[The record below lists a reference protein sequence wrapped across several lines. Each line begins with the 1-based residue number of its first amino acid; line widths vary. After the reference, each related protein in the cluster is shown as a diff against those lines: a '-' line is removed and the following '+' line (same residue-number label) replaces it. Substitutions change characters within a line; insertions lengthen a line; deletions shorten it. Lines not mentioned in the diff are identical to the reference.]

1 MMGAGLAKFFGSR
14 DSTLWKSC
22 TDPIYCKKKANS
34 FSLRYLIGLYIPF
47 LMQVVAYIAVFS
59 ASRGGGS
66 FMGLLAIPV
75 AAASVLTLLI
85 VGFTGARGTRPLGGL
100 AFTTLS
106 IAFVPPIFLL
116 IFRALE
122 S

>member
-1 MMGAGLAKFFGSR
+1 MRYMLALGF
-14 DSTLWKSC
+14 
-22 TDPIYCKKKANS
+22 
-34 FSLRYLIGLYIPF
+34 PF
-47 LMQVVAYIAVFS
+47 LVQVMAFLIVFA

-75 AAASVLTLLI
+75 AAVAIPSLI
-85 VGFTGARGTRPLGGL
+85 VIGWTGARGTRPLGGL
-100 AFTTLS
+100 VMRTLA
-106 IAFVPPIFLL
+106 IALVPPVFLL